1 MDYLFM
7 FFAIVSFSAQSI
19 FTKKYQI
26 KSSGGVYYGAFYS
39 MVYGLILCM
48 AFFMLSSFKI
58 SFTFEAVLWALIYAV
73 STVLCQ
79 ICVIVALQKGSV
91 GIVSMFSLSGG
102 LIIPFMA
109 GVLFWDESIGKFKI
123 IGCILIILAFI
134 YKNLSDRKEEKSN
147 MLFVL
152 LCSVIFLTNG
162 FVSVASKA
170 HQISANRVGTNNF
183 LFICTALTTVVSFLI
198 VVLSYRKNRIENINV
213 QRFKITY
220 LLFIFGYALMNG
232 VGNYFSL
239 TAAKTLDASIQF
251 PILSALI
258 VCITSVIAF
267 VVFKE
272 KLRKRDVI
280 AIAVNVIGITCFIF
294 AI

>member
-1 MDYLFM
+1 MDYLFL
-7 FFAIVSFSAQSI
+7 FFAIVAFSTQSI
-19 FTKKYQI
+19 FTKKYQT

-48 AFFMLSSFKI
+48 AFFILSSFKI
-58 SFTFEAVLWALIYAV
+58 SFTFEAILWALIYAV

-79 ICVIVALQKGSV
+79 ICVIIALQKGYV

-109 GVLFWDESIGKFKI
+109 GVLFWSETIGKFKI
-123 IGCILIILAFI
+123 IGCGLIVLAFI
-134 YKNLSDRKEEKSN
+134 YKNMGNKKEEKSN
-147 MLFVL
+147 MVFVL
-152 LCSVIFLTNG
+152 LCLVIFITNG

-170 HQISANRVGTNNF
+170 HQISVNRVGTNNF
-183 LFICTALTTVVSFLI
+183 LFICSALTTVISLLV
-198 VVLSYRKNRIENINV
+198 VVLSYRKNKSKNIMN
-213 QRFKITY
+213 QKFKVTY
-220 LLFIFGYALMNG
+220 LFFILGYALMNG

-239 TAAKTLDASIQF
+239 TAAKTLDASVQF

-258 VCITSVIAF
+258 VCITSALAF
-267 VVFKE
+267 LVFKE
-272 KLRKRDVI
+272 KLRKRDII
-280 AIAVNVIGITCFIF
+280 AMAVNIVGITCFIF